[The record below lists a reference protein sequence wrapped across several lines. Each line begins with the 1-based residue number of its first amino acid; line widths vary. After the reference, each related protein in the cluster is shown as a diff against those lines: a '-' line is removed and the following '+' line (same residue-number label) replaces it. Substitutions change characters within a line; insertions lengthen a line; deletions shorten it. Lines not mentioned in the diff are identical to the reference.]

1 MEKSNVLTTLMV
13 LVLVLVVF
21 NFYGTYR
28 VANALN
34 KLASGAAIQVP
45 SGDAGNNNAPSAP
58 EYVKV
63 EAGDNPVLG
72 DKNAKVTIIEF
83 SDYQCPFCRV
93 FWKNTLPS
101 IKEQYIKTGKANLV
115 YRDFPLSFHPAAQV
129 SAEAAHCAAEQNKYW
144 EMHDKMFTEQDK
156 QGQGTAQYGAEEL
169 KKWAGEIGLDTA
181 KFNGCLDS
189 NKYKKAVQ
197 DNFNAGVSAGVD
209 GTPAFFVNGL
219 KIVGAQ
225 PFEVFQQAIEAALKK

>member
-1 MEKSNVLTTLMV
+1 MLTTLMV

-34 KLASGAAIQVP
+34 KLAGNAVAQAPDDSG
-45 SGDAGNNNAPSAP
+45 NAVPSAP

-72 DKNAKVTIIEF
+72 DKNAKVQIVEF
-83 SDYQCPFCRV
+83 SDYQCPFCRL

-101 IKEQYIKTGKANLV
+101 IKDAYIKTGKAKLV
-115 YRDFPLSFHPAAQV
+115 FRDFPLSFHPAAQI
-129 SAEAAHCAAEQNKYW
+129 SAEAAHCAGEQNKYW
-144 EMHDKMFTEQDK
+144 EMHDKLFEEQDK
-156 QGQGTAQYGAEEL
+156 EGQGTVQYGAPEL
-169 KKWAGEIGLDTA
+169 KKWAAEIGVDATQ
-181 KFNGCLDS
+181 FNACLDS
-189 NKYKKAVQ
+189 QKYKKVVQ
-197 DNFNAGVSAGVD
+197 DNFNAGASAGVD

-225 PFEVFQQAIEAALKK
+225 PFGAFQQAIEAALQK